1 MFCFANFMFE
11 YVNSTHN
18 DPLNTQEAAKVT
30 NHVLEAED
38 KIYLKNLK
46 NLKMKKNCSC
56 H

>member
-1 MFCFANFMFE
+1 MFK
-11 YVNSTHN
+11 YVTSCHSDPKNS
-18 DPLNTQEAAKVT
+18 QEVAKVT
-30 NHVLEAED
+30 NHVLEAKD

>member
-1 MFCFANFMFE
+1 MFE
-11 YVNSTHN
+11 YVNSSHS

-30 NHVLEAED
+30 NHVLEAKD
-38 KIYLKNLK
+38 KIHLKNLK